1 MSQDLYRLLGLEKNA
16 NPNDIK
22 KAYQRGALKHHPDKG
37 GDEETFKKVQQAYE
51 VLSDDGKRKHYDMTG
66 QIPGDGPPQGMP
78 GGGFPFPFD
87 IGNLFGMFGP
97 GGRPQNQKRGFKP
110 PPKTETIKIG
120 LAQLYFGHSFQIH
133 LDRNKMCGPCSGS
146 GAKRKEPCSG
156 CGGIGTKTQTIN
168 LGGMMMHSQ
177 GPCPACS
184 GEGMKTVEV
193 CSTCNGLKKVQ
204 EKKAIDVKLPAGTQD
219 GETFAFA
226 EVCSEMPE
234 FEKAGD
240 LVLTVKADM
249 PDGWK
254 RTGGTGQHL
263 EHEVVLNL
271 AEALLGTT
279 VKLDGHPGFDEG
291 LFLEIPAGSFTDDS
305 YCLTGQGMPL
315 KGSANSYGDLYVK
328 IRVTVKMAERKG
340 LVSEEIQKMLGP
352 VFKDGCRTVENP
364 VDVQKE
370 LFLTKLP

>member
-66 QIPGDGPPQGMP
+66 QIPGDQPQGPP
-78 GGGFPFPFD
+78 GGFPFPFD

-240 LVLTVKADM
+240 LVLTVKAEM
-249 PDGWK
+249 TDGWK
-254 RTGGTGQHL
+254 RTGAQGQHL

-315 KGSANSYGDLYVK
+315 KGSANSYGDLYIK

-340 LVSEEIQKMLGP
+340 LVSEEIQKVLGP
-352 VFKDGCRTVENP
+352 VFKDGCRTVEGA

>member
-1 MSQDLYRLLGLEKNA
+1 MSQDLYKLLGLEKNA

-37 GDEETFKKVQQAYE
+37 GDEESFKKVQQAYE
-51 VLSDDGKRKHYDMTG
+51 VLSDDGKRRHYDMTG
-66 QIPGDGPPQGMP
+66 QIPGEGPQGGMP
-78 GGGFPFPFD
+78 GGFPFPFD

-133 LDRNKMCGPCSGS
+133 LDRSKMCVPCSGS
-146 GAKRKEPCSG
+146 GAKRKEPCSS

-184 GEGMKTVEV
+184 GECMKTVEV
-193 CSTCNGLKKVQ
+193 CSVCNGLKKVQ

-219 GETFAFA
+219 GETFIFA

-240 LVLTVKADM
+240 LQLTIKADM

-254 RTGGTGQHL
+254 RTGAQGQHL
-263 EHEVVLNL
+263 EQEVVLNL

-279 VKLDGHPGFDEG
+279 VKLDGHPGFEEG

-315 KGSANSYGDLYVK
+315 KGSANSYGDLYIK

-340 LVSEEIQKMLGP
+340 LVSEDVQKVLGP
-352 VFKDGCRTVENP
+352 VFKEGCRTIEGS